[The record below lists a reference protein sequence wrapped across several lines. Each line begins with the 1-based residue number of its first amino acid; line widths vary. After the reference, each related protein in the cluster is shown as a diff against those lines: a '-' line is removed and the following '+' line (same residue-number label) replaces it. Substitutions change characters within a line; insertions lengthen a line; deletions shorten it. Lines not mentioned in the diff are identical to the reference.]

1 MSQHHAGS
9 DTDRRRSRLGRAA
22 AWALAT
28 VVGGAVLVLL
38 TSAPA
43 SAAPAAPTGCSTGS
57 LLGDTI
63 AVDAVE
69 SAAQQEFLVRLNDL
83 RRSKG
88 LSTLAW
94 NGAIATPAIGWSQTM
109 SAQDWLHHARDVDG
123 WGGAD
128 GVEPNQDYVTI
139 NSKLVPNWERLA
151 ENVGVAS
158 MYSSCTMGDLE
169 ANTAKAVEALHNA
182 FVNSSGHYKNMVGD
196 HNQVGIGVHVDH
208 AKLWV
213 TVRFAKGD
221 LPSGSSS
228 ASTVITSQTTSYI
241 DAVYKLFV
249 DRTATSG
256 EKSAWGPSVQSG
268 NRKALTSAL
277 SVSDQWA
284 GTRISELYREILG
297 RDADAAGRSYW
308 LQQVRAGYPIHKAA
322 VEFYGSAEYFSA
334 NGGTL
339 HSFIT
344 ALYQD
349 LLERKADGAGLAYWK
364 DHLRSGR
371 LTRSGVAEN
380 FYASIESRRDR
391 VVSLHQEI
399 FGTTIGGSAR
409 DAWANRLYFIGD
421 VALAAEFAAT
431 NTYWSMATS

>member
-1 MSQHHAGS
+1 MTQHIAGPE
-9 DTDRRRSRLGRAA
+9 TDRRSRLGRLG
-22 AWALAT
+22 AWAVAT
-28 VVGGAVLVLL
+28 VLGGAALVLL
-38 TSAPA
+38 ASAPA
-43 SAAPAAPTGCSTGS
+43 SAAPAAPSGCSTGS
-57 LLGDTI
+57 LLGNTI
-63 AVDAVE
+63 GVDAVE
-69 SAAQQEFLVRLNDL
+69 AGAQQDFFIRLNEL

-88 LSTLAW
+88 LGTLAW

-139 NSKLVPNWERLA
+139 NSKLVANWERLA

-158 MYSSCTMGDLE
+158 MYGSCTMSDLE

-196 HNQVGIGVHVDH
+196 HNQVGIGVHIDH

-213 TVRFAKGD
+213 TVRFAKGS
-221 LPSGSSS
+221 LPTGSSS
-228 ASTVITSQTTSYI
+228 ASTVVTSQTAEYI
-241 DAVYKLFV
+241 DAVYGLFV
-249 DRTATSG
+249 GRTATSG
-256 EKSAWGPSVQSG
+256 EKAGWAPHVQSG

-284 GTRISELYREILG
+284 GTRINELYRKILG
-297 RDADAAGRSYW
+297 RDADSGGRSYW

-322 VEFYGSAEYFSA
+322 VEFYGSAEYYRA
-334 NGGTL
+334 NGGTA

-344 ALYQD
+344 ALYDD
-349 LLERKADGAGLAYWK
+349 LLERTADSGGVAYWK
-364 DHLRSGR
+364 EHLRTGR

-399 FGTTIGGSAR
+399 FGSGISGTAR
-409 DAWANRLYFIGD
+409 DTWAARLAWIGD
-421 VALAAEFAAT
+421 VALAAEFAAS

>member
-1 MSQHHAGS
+1 MTQHTAGPE
-9 DTDRRRSRLGRAA
+9 TDRRSRLGRIG
-22 AWALAT
+22 AWAVAT
-28 VVGGAVLVLL
+28 VLGGAALVLL

-63 AVDAVE
+63 GVDAIE
-69 SAAQQEFLVRLNDL
+69 AGAQQDFFVRLNDL

-88 LSTLAW
+88 LGTLAW
-94 NGAIATPAIGWSQTM
+94 NGAIATPGIGWSQTM

-196 HNQVGIGVHVDH
+196 HNQVGIGVHIDH

-213 TVRFAKGD
+213 TVRFAKGS
-221 LPSGSSS
+221 LPTGSSS
-228 ASTVITSQTTSYI
+228 ASTVVTSQTARYI
-241 DAVYKLFV
+241 DAVYDLFV
-249 DRTATSG
+249 GRTATSG
-256 EKSAWGPSVQSG
+256 EKAGWAPHVQSG

-284 GTRISELYREILG
+284 GTRINDLYRKILG

-322 VEFYGSAEYFSA
+322 VEFYGSAEYYRA
-334 NGGTL
+334 NGGTS
-339 HSFIT
+339 HSFIS
-344 ALYQD
+344 ALYLD
-349 LLERKADGAGLAYWK
+349 LLERKADSTGVAYWK
-364 DHLRSGR
+364 EHLRTGR

-399 FGTTIGGSAR
+399 FGTTIGGTAR
-409 DAWANRLYFIGD
+409 DSWAARLAWIGD